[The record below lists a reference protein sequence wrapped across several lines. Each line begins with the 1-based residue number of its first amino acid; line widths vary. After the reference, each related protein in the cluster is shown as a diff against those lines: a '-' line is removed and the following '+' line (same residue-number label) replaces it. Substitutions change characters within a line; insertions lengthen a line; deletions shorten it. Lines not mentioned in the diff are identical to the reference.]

1 MERIAHEVAAVGF
14 LSCHLIGPLPYV
26 QHHITV
32 YKSVLSTILNKT
44 FPFFFS
50 NGPGITI
57 KRWEPTYRGE
67 HSLQSTIMYQKW
79 VNKVGFGIWNYNNKV
94 KKRKKKK
101 KKKDERKE
109 RNKERKNERKKERN
123 EPQEKKSNLNFLVSA
138 S

>member
-1 MERIAHEVAAVGF
+1 M
-14 LSCHLIGPLPYV
+14 
-26 QHHITV
+26 
-32 YKSVLSTILNKT
+32 LSTILNKT
-44 FPFFFS
+44 FPFFLS

-57 KRWEPTYRGE
+57 KRWEPTYIGE

-109 RNKERKNERKKERN
+109 IYKERMKERKNERKKER
-123 EPQEKKSNLNFLVSA
+123 KK
-138 S
+138 